1 MRSKI
6 LILQTNICSGMGQ
19 FLTLIG
25 YSSELS
31 EMPEADEL
39 YPSYNLPHNYRL
51 TPDTVSEFDGCYM
64 IRCE

>member
-6 LILQTNICSGMGQ
+6 VILQQICSGLGQ

-31 EMPEADEL
+31 EITEADEL
-39 YPSYNLPHNYRL
+39 YQSYDLPHNNRL
-51 TPDTVSEFDGCYM
+51 TLDKFMSSGG
-64 IRCE
+64 R